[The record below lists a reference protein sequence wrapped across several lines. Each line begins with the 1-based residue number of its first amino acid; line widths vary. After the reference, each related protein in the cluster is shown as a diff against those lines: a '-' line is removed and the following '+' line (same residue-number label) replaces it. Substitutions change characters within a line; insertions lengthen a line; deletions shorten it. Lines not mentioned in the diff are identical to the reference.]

1 MHLQYW
7 TAVGVVRVLIVD
19 DEADMR
25 LLVRTVL
32 RNTSDFEVVGEAGS
46 GAEALSAVRGLDPDV
61 VVLDYRMPDLTGVDL
76 AEQLL
81 AESPDRAIVLLSAF
95 LDDATV
101 SAAELVG
108 VRSCLLKDRMFDLPG
123 ELLRIAS

>member
-1 MHLQYW
+1 M
-7 TAVGVVRVLIVD
+7 TPVRVLIVD

-32 RNTSDFEVVGEAGS
+32 RNASGLEVVGEAGS
-46 GAEALSAVRGLDPDV
+46 GEEALTAVRSLDPDI
-61 VVLDYRMPDLTGVDL
+61 VVLDYRMPDLTGVDV

-81 AESPDRAIVLLSAF
+81 AESPDRAIVILSAF
-95 LDDATV
+95 LNDATV
-101 SAAELVG
+101 SEAERVG
-108 VRSCLLKDRMFDLPG
+108 VRSCLLKDRMFELPG